1 METVLIGLA
10 LIVGALAALIGIMLL
25 DKATEE

>member
-10 LIVGALAALIGIMLL
+10 LIAGFIAFVIAIALL
-25 DKATEE
+25 DKAFEE